1 MEQPYR
7 RPRGRFPVA
16 AGRHGNVEPVNTD
29 GPILAAL
36 SSDTGYGHK
45 FVDIY
50 MNPSYKLL
58 PAIKAL
64 ADSNL
69 QALQSPTP

>member
-1 MEQPYR
+1 
-7 RPRGRFPVA
+7 V
-16 AGRHGNVEPVNTD
+16 H
-29 GPILAAL
+29 
-36 SSDTGYGHK
+36 
-45 FVDIY
+45 IY

>member
-1 MEQPYR
+1 MS
-7 RPRGRFPVA
+7 
-16 AGRHGNVEPVNTD
+16 
-29 GPILAAL
+29 ILAAL

-45 FVDIY
+45 FVEIY
-50 MNPSYKLL
+50 MNPNYKLL

-69 QALQSPTP
+69 QALQSPAP

>member
-1 MEQPYR
+1 VIEARVLEM
-7 RPRGRFPVA
+7 
-16 AGRHGNVEPVNTD
+16 GNVESASTD

-50 MNPSYKLL
+50 MNANYKLL

-69 QALQSPTP
+69 QTLQSPTP